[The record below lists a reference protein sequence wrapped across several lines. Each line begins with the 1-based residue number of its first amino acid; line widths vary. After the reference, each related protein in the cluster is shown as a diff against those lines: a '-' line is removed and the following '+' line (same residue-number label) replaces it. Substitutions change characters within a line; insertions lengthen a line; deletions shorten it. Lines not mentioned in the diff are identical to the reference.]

1 VKYFHSFILLFFY
14 SSLAF
19 GQSINWP
26 NSHYETFPWIDS
38 TVNSIQIG
46 NKVLLKPFL
55 NKLQNT
61 SKKKVN
67 ILHIGDI
74 HVQQNIQTQHSRSL
88 FQNTFG
94 NGGYG
99 TFFPYSTARI
109 VDIYGYKSFHFGKW
123 IYAKP
128 VETEPILPIGIHTLS
143 AKTFDP
149 SAQLKF
155 IFNKGSIKSNYKRLH
170 IYCKRVPQSFDL
182 TITSKNDSS
191 KIDVFSNGKD
201 SWSTE
206 IVIDLKSVESSM
218 TIEFLQKNLDQRSFE
233 LYGFNLESIE
243 DQGIVYHNVGSVGLG
258 YSHLRQLPLMKND
271 LLSLKPDIIVLDLG
285 THDFFTK
292 LYDKFELKRTIVR
305 YIDFLKGLPFKPLIV
320 LISPQDQFK
329 GGISNLDYSKFSLL
343 LMDIARTE
351 KVAFYDWYR
360 ASGGHESMKQW
371 ISLGLA
377 ENNGFRLT
385 ETGYQLKGSMF
396 FHAFKSTYLKINQ
409 KKDSINSL
417 FIPILDSGYLHRID
431 TTTKI
436 DSAQLIQPILPI
448 QPELVMN
455 KNPES
460 KAKWIVYQIKPGET
474 VWNIAVNFD
483 VKAIEIKKWN
493 NLRSYALKRGRKL
506 NILTKYP
513 DGKQIE
519 NTEGNLNVDDAK
531 PNSKPKNETAK
542 TKKYHKVKKGD
553 TLFSISKKYDLSV
566 NELKDINHLR
576 KNEISIGQKLRVK

>member
-1 VKYFHSFILLFFY
+1 MG
-14 SSLAF
+14 F

-38 TVNSIQIG
+38 TANSIQIG

-61 SKKKVN
+61 SKKKVS

-74 HVQQNIQTQHSRSL
+74 HIQQNVQTQSSRSL
-88 FQNTFG
+88 FQNAFG
-94 NGGYG
+94 YGGYG

-109 VDIYGYKSFHFGKW
+109 SDIYGYKSFHFGKW

-128 VETEPILPIGIHTLS
+128 VEIDPILPIGIHTLS
-143 AKTFDP
+143 AKTFDH

-155 IFNKGSIKSNYKRLH
+155 LFYKGSIKSNYKRLH

-182 TITSKNDSS
+182 KITSKNDSS

-201 SWSTE
+201 SLSTE
-206 IVIDLKSVESSM
+206 IVVDLKSVESSI
-218 TIEFLQKNLDQRSFE
+218 TIEFIQKDLNQRSFE
-233 LYGFNLESIE
+233 LFGFNLESIE
-243 DQGIVYHNVGSVGLG
+243 DQGIVYHNVGSIGLG
-258 YSHLRQLPLMKND
+258 YCHLRQLPLMKND
-271 LLSLKPDIIVLDLG
+271 LLSLKPDMIVLDLG

-292 LYDKFELKRTIVR
+292 VYDKFELRKTIVR
-305 YIDFLKGLPFKPLIV
+305 YIDFLKALPFKPLIV
-320 LISPQDQFK
+320 LVSPQDQFK
-329 GGISNLDYSKFSLL
+329 GGLSNLDDSKFSLL

-360 ASGGHESMKQW
+360 VSGGHESMEQW

-431 TTTKI
+431 TTQKI
-436 DSAQLIQPILPI
+436 DSSQLLPTIVTI
-448 QPELVMN
+448 QPEDVVN
-455 KNPES
+455 NHPS
-460 KAKWIVYQIKPGET
+460 TSAKWIVCYIKPGET
-474 VWNIAVNFD
+474 VWNIAENYD

-493 NLRSYALKRGRKL
+493 NLRSYALKRGKKL
-506 NILTKYP
+506 KILTHYP
-513 DGKQIE
+513 KGKKIIDNENNHIQIE
-519 NTEGNLNVDDAK
+519 VKSEKRNDTVK
-531 PNSKPKNETAK
+531 P
-542 TKKYHKVKKGD
+542 KKYHKIKKGD
-553 TLFSISKKYDLSV
+553 TLFSVSKKYNLSV
-566 NELKDINHLR
+566 DELKDLNHLR
-576 KNEISIGQKLRVK
+576 KNKIAIGQKLRVN

>member
-1 VKYFHSFILLFFY
+1 MG
-14 SSLAF
+14 F

-38 TVNSIQIG
+38 NVNSIQIG

-55 NKLQNT
+55 NKLQNS
-61 SKKKVN
+61 SKKKVS

-74 HVQQNIQTQHSRSL
+74 HIQQNVQTQSSRSL

-94 NGGYG
+94 YGGYG

-109 VDIYGYKSFHFGKW
+109 SDIYGYKSFHFGKW

-128 VETEPILPIGIHTLS
+128 VEIDPILPIGIHTLS
-143 AKTFDP
+143 AKTFDH

-155 IFNKGSIKSNYKRLH
+155 LFYKGSIKSNYKRLH

-182 TITSKNDSS
+182 KITSKNDSS

-201 SWSTE
+201 SLSTE
-206 IVIDLKSVESSM
+206 IVVDLKSVESSI
-218 TIEFLQKNLDQRSFE
+218 TIEFIQKDLNQRSFE
-233 LYGFNLESIE
+233 LFGFNLESIE
-243 DQGIVYHNVGSVGLG
+243 DQGIVYHNVGSIGLG
-258 YSHLRQLPLMKND
+258 YCHLRQLPLMKND
-271 LLSLKPDIIVLDLG
+271 LLSLKPDMIVLDLG

-292 LYDKFELKRTIVR
+292 VYDKFELRKTIVR
-305 YIDFLKGLPFKPLIV
+305 YIDFLKALPFKPLIV
-320 LISPQDQFK
+320 LVSPQDQFK
-329 GGISNLDYSKFSLL
+329 GGLSNLDDSKFSLL

-360 ASGGHESMKQW
+360 VSGGHESMKQW

-431 TTTKI
+431 TTQKI
-436 DSAQLIQPILPI
+436 DSSQLLPPIVTIQQEAVVNNHP
-448 QPELVMN
+448 
-455 KNPES
+455 S
-460 KAKWIVYQIKPGET
+460 TSAKWIVYYIKPGET
-474 VWNIAVNFD
+474 VWNIAENYD

-493 NLRSYALKRGRKL
+493 NLRSYALKRGKKL
-506 NILTKYP
+506 KILTHYP
-513 DGKQIE
+513 KGKKIIDNENNHIQIE
-519 NTEGNLNVDDAK
+519 VKSEKRNDTVK
-531 PNSKPKNETAK
+531 P
-542 TKKYHKVKKGD
+542 KKYHKIKKGD
-553 TLFSISKKYDLSV
+553 TLFSVSKKYNLSV
-566 NELKDINHLR
+566 DELKDLNHLR
-576 KNEISIGQKLRVK
+576 ENKIAIGQKLRVN

>member
-1 VKYFHSFILLFFY
+1 MG
-14 SSLAF
+14 F

-61 SKKKVN
+61 SKKKVS

-74 HVQQNIQTQHSRSL
+74 HIQQNVQTQSSRSL

-94 NGGYG
+94 YGGYG

-109 VDIYGYKSFHFGKW
+109 SDIYGYKSFHFGKW

-128 VETEPILPIGIHTLS
+128 VEIDPILPIGIHTLS
-143 AKTFDP
+143 AKTFDH
-149 SAQLKF
+149 SAQVKF
-155 IFNKGSIKSNYKRLH
+155 LFNKGSIKSNYKRLH

-182 TITSKNDSS
+182 KITSKNDSS
-191 KIDVFSNGKD
+191 KIDVFSIGKD
-201 SWSTE
+201 SLSTE
-206 IVIDLKSVESSM
+206 IVVDLKSVESSI
-218 TIEFLQKNLDQRSFE
+218 TIEFIQKDLNQRSFE
-233 LYGFNLESIE
+233 LFGFNLESIE

-271 LLSLKPDIIVLDLG
+271 LLSLKPDMIVLDLG

-292 LYDKFELKRTIVR
+292 VYDKFELRKTIVR
-305 YIDFLKGLPFKPLIV
+305 YIDFLKALPFKPLIV
-320 LISPQDQFK
+320 LVSPQDQFK
-329 GGISNLDYSKFSLL
+329 GGLSNLDDSKFSLL
-343 LMDIARTE
+343 LMDISRTE

-360 ASGGHESMKQW
+360 VSGGHESMKQW

-417 FIPILDSGYLHRID
+417 FVPILDSGYLHRID
-431 TTTKI
+431 TTQKI
-436 DSAQLIQPILPI
+436 DSSQLLPTIVTI
-448 QPELVMN
+448 QPEVIIN
-455 KNPES
+455 NHPS
-460 KAKWIVYQIKPGET
+460 TSAKWIVCYIQPGET
-474 VWNIAVNFD
+474 VWNIAENYD

-493 NLRSYALKRGRKL
+493 NLRSYALKRGKKL
-506 NILTKYP
+506 KILTHYP
-513 DGKQIE
+513 KGKKIIDNENNHIQIE
-519 NTEGNLNVDDAK
+519 VKSEKRNDNFK
-531 PNSKPKNETAK
+531 P
-542 TKKYHKVKKGD
+542 KKYHKVKKGD
-553 TLFSISKKYDLSV
+553 TLFSVSKKYNLSLD
-566 NELKDINHLR
+566 ELKDLNHLR
-576 KNEISIGQKLRVK
+576 KNKIAIGQKLRVN